1 VIILTDHESAHV
13 AALLARVMPRDER
26 DADDLH
32 SWVCRLELAGDASLD
47 VLARMG
53 LVDL

>member
-1 VIILTDHESAHV
+1 MIILTDSESAHV

-32 SWVCRLELAGDASLD
+32 LWVRRLELAGEAPLD

>member
-1 VIILTDHESAHV
+1 MIILTDSESAHI
-13 AALLARVMPRDER
+13 AALLTRVMPRDEH
-26 DADDLH
+26 DQTDLYR
-32 SWVCRLELAGDASLD
+32 WVQRLEVAGDASLD